1 MSDAFINQHKAKHLL
16 AHVLAAAAAKR
27 WPEAIRG
34 RSGETSTG
42 FFADLGLAG
51 LPAPEEMEAL
61 IDDMARLLRD
71 VQVFRE
77 VELSPADALA
87 AQAGQPWKSHHIE
100 AIAESDSRIRCLEL
114 DGFIDVCDCAL
125 KAPAELRALHP
136 EKFQLTGAHPMV
148 WTHRG
153 RDQFL
158 IRIKGELFPA
168 VTPCACCAP

>member
-1 MSDAFINQHKAKHLL
+1 MSDASIEHHKAKHLL
-16 AHVLAAAAAKR
+16 AHVLAAAGAKR

-34 RSGETSTG
+34 RSGETASG

-51 LPAPEEMEAL
+51 LPTPEEIETLA
-61 IDDMARLLRD
+61 DDMARLLRD

-77 VELSPADALA
+77 LELTPAQALA
-87 AQAGQPWKSHHIE
+87 AHAGQPWKRFHIE
-100 AIAESDSRIRCLEL
+100 AIAESEERIRCLEL
-114 DGFIDVCDCAL
+114 DGFTDVCDCAL
-125 KAPAELRALHP
+125 KDPSELLALHP
-136 EKFQLTGAHPMV
+136 EKFQLTDAHPIV

-153 RDQFL
+153 QDRFF